1 MNSQSKEKTTNEEN
15 QTKII
20 QFKEPLS
27 LKIGDYTIQKLID
40 SFRNKEDLKD
50 IIIQV
55 SENENILEIDDLFQT
70 CLGIIFVN
78 PIKVKYER
86 AFFENKYCT
95 IIDENV
101 YSNIQINLT
110 LEKYKMLYPN
120 FYDINNK
127 LINYYESIYSLFWN
141 VKNNELNFINS
152 FKECK
157 FIPNDINLMNKTTF
171 NKTDL
176 SKYFDDYFLSVNED
190 KEFTYY
196 STPNRKNLKNNFSR
210 LLNNKNISEFKMTG
224 PSGEG
229 KSISLL
235 YLSRC
240 SFNKIYLNLKTIYK
254 LFSSREMEKYL
265 DLLMYEFGR
274 LKFANDDDKIK
285 FEEIFNKYSMNNFW
299 ELLEKLSE
307 VLKNY
312 KILFIFDQFKEKYLE
327 KKYFQKIKENL
338 KGNLKIIISS
348 SINDNEIGNAA
359 ANSLIKH
366 RNEHFILTEDYQND
380 YFYYHD
386 LIYVK
391 YLKQL
396 YKKNDNDEKNKIYD
410 YFGWNPKYIYLID
423 KCKKSKNELK
433 DHIINK
439 MKEHSSNLGY
449 DFELYVF
456 NIYLRV
462 NRETN
467 YDILPLKTLSLKYC
481 KLELGEESFKVYYKY
496 KIVKII
502 IEELIKNIDVNK
514 YFNNK
519 DYEDNELYSS
529 LKGYFFEYAAIKQLY
544 LLKNSIFEKPINY
557 SLTVENIVKIKQYEG
572 NNELNDTTD
581 NFNMIMEK
589 LDNRINPVKKITKRE
604 LFQSNLL
611 TINNELNSRRNEIIE
626 EDINSSEDEYEEE
639 NSEENDYIEEN
650 DNSYDNEKRNKIIN
664 TIVEKKKDINYF
676 FYKNLEKEKSKIEN
690 LLGKKIQR
698 TEEKEKN
705 KNITIKK
712 KKNVIKKSNLD
723 KVIEFNDYNEDF
735 KNGGIIISQRQSN
748 GEALDLGVLLGEKD
762 KKQFIGFQMKY
773 YSKKTKLK
781 KEITKDSIKKKIQSI
796 LVNCLT
802 NYDIRITEWHYI
814 MCLYYNTDDDFQ
826 FSSKLVKNCNY
837 NDLEYIFYNP
847 SKNQFYKSDKTI
859 LDKIKLNAK
868 TNIDILSKVNPYL
881 IFENTGFLQHYCNQI
896 YNDNILLSNDENIF
910 NLKSEFLIKFIQN
923 EMKLNIETI
932 CKFELDKESHFP
944 IPMNSILLL
953 FGDGNNFIF
962 YYNMNNK
969 LYCNRYLLKKN
980 KFIKIEDSIYP
991 SLIPRYFYENKKF
1004 RKNDHI
1010 YLYVFKIKR

>member
-1 MNSQSKEKTTNEEN
+1 M
-15 QTKII
+15 
-20 QFKEPLS
+20 
-27 LKIGDYTIQKLID
+27 
-40 SFRNKEDLKD
+40 
-50 IIIQV
+50 
-55 SENENILEIDDLFQT
+55 
-70 CLGIIFVN
+70 
-78 PIKVKYER
+78 
-86 AFFENKYCT
+86 
-95 IIDENV
+95 
-101 YSNIQINLT
+101 
-110 LEKYKMLYPN
+110 
-120 FYDINNK
+120 
-127 LINYYESIYSLFWN
+127 
-141 VKNNELNFINS
+141 
-152 FKECK
+152 
-157 FIPNDINLMNKTTF
+157 
-171 NKTDL
+171 
-176 SKYFDDYFLSVNED
+176 
-190 KEFTYY
+190 
-196 STPNRKNLKNNFSR
+196 
-210 LLNNKNISEFKMTG
+210 
-224 PSGEG
+224 
-229 KSISLL
+229 
-235 YLSRC
+235 
-240 SFNKIYLNLKTIYK
+240 
-254 LFSSREMEKYL
+254 
-265 DLLMYEFGR
+265 
-274 LKFANDDDKIK
+274 
-285 FEEIFNKYSMNNFW
+285 
-299 ELLEKLSE
+299 
-307 VLKNY
+307 
-312 KILFIFDQFKEKYLE
+312 
-327 KKYFQKIKENL
+327 
-338 KGNLKIIISS
+338 
-348 SINDNEIGNAA
+348 
-359 ANSLIKH
+359 
-366 RNEHFILTEDYQND
+366 
-380 YFYYHD
+380 
-386 LIYVK
+386 
-391 YLKQL
+391 
-396 YKKNDNDEKNKIYD
+396 
-410 YFGWNPKYIYLID
+410 
-423 KCKKSKNELK
+423 
-433 DHIINK
+433 
-439 MKEHSSNLGY
+439 
-449 DFELYVF
+449 
-456 NIYLRV
+456 
-462 NRETN
+462 
-467 YDILPLKTLSLKYC
+467 PLKTLSLKYC

-496 KIVKII
+496 EIVKII

-544 LLKNSIFEKPINY
+544 LLKDSIFEKPINY

-572 NNELNDTTD
+572 NNELNDATD

-705 KNITIKK
+705 KNIAVEKK
-712 KKNVIKKSNLD
+712 KKVIGKSNLD
-723 KVIEFNDYNEDF
+723 KVIEFSDYNEDF

-781 KEITKDSIKKKIQSI
+781 KEITKDSIKKKIQPI
-796 LVNCLT
+796 LVNCLR

-814 MCLYYNTDDDFQ
+814 MCLYYNTDDDYQ

-837 NDLEYIFYNP
+837 NDLEYIFYNS

-1010 YLYVFKIKR
+1010 YFYVFKIKR